1 MTNTKEDSLAYQDVI
16 PMSDPVVEV
25 ELPEGVVLIKKSQTP
40 IKRYNV
46 ETGLFDLYHPKGV

>member
-1 MTNTKEDSLAYQDVI
+1 MTNTKEDSLAYQNVI

-40 IKRYNV
+40 IRRYNA